1 VMDDFGRRGRAYGET
16 DVERAELEAICPQA
30 DRDREAA
37 PFAATFPFVLKALP
51 LAFRDAE
58 MPYKMKKGSLMVV
71 AARRRI
77 HW

>member
-1 VMDDFGRRGRAYGET
+1 MDDFGRRGRAYRET

-37 PFAATFPFVLKALP
+37 PLLQPCPFVLKALP
-51 LAFRDAE
+51 LAFRDAA
-58 MPYKMKKGSLMVV
+58 MPYKLKKGSLMVV